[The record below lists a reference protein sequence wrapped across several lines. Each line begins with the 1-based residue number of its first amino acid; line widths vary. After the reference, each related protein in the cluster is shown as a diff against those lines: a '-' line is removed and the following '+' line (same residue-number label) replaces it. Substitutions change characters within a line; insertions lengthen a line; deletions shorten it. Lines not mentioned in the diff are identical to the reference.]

1 MLKFIAE
8 VIEAVRIRRLVNED
22 MRLGRPYDLMASMGE
37 ALRKFPEQ
45 RLVQEIEAEAELY
58 RRALLKRRLH
68 DA

>member
-1 MLKFIAE
+1 MLKYIADF
-8 VIEAVRIRRLVNED
+8 IEAVRIRRLVNED
-22 MRLGRPYDLMASMGE
+22 MRLGRPYDIMASLGE

-58 RRALLKRRLH
+58 RRKLLKRRLY